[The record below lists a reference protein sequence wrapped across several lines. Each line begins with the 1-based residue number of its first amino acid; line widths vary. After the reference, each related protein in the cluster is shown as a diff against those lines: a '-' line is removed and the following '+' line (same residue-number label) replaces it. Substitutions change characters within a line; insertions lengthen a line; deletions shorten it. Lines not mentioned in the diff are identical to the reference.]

1 MIKSYLLRH
10 LQVLFAALGQLARTP
25 VASLLTVAVIGITL
39 ALPTGLYLVIE
50 NIQRLSGGWE
60 DSGRVSLFLK
70 RAAST
75 QAAST
80 LADRLRRL
88 SAVTRVEY
96 ISPEMALA
104 EFKRTSGFGGAL
116 NALERNPLPP
126 VLVITPA
133 ESHRH
138 PEALHALVTE
148 LSAYPEV
155 DIAQLDLE
163 WVRRLQAIL
172 NLAER
177 GVWILALLLGLALL
191 LIVGNTIRLAV
202 LSRREEIAVIKLI
215 GGTDAF
221 IRRPFLY
228 SGLLQGLLGAIM
240 AWLLVSLSLLLLA
253 DPIRELSTLYASGF
267 EIEPLGP
274 EAVLALLAT
283 GGALGWIGSRLAVG
297 RHLRSIEPA

>member
-25 VASLLTVAVIGITL
+25 MASLLTVAVIGITL
-39 ALPTGLYLVIE
+39 ALPTGLYLVID

-70 RAAST
+70 RTAST
-75 QAAST
+75 QTAST

-88 SAVTRVEY
+88 PAVSRVEY
-96 ISPEMALA
+96 ISPEAALA
-104 EFKRTSGFGGAL
+104 EFKRTSGFGEAL

-133 ESHRH
+133 ESHRQ
-138 PEALHALVTE
+138 PDALQALVKE
-148 LSAYPEV
+148 LGAYPDV

-202 LSRREEIAVIKLI
+202 LSRREEIAIIKLI

-228 SGLLQGLLGAIM
+228 SGLLQGLLGASM
-240 AWLLVSLSLLLLA
+240 AWLLVSLSLLLLS
-253 DPIRELSTLYASGF
+253 DPIRALSTLYASAF
-267 EIEPLGP
+267 EIEAHGP
-274 EAVLALLAT
+274 EAVLTLLAT
-283 GGALGWIGSRLAVG
+283 GGALGWLGSRLAVG